1 VWVESDLTNAELY
14 GAEAVEYMSDKYF
27 ELTRK
32 DDATEK
38 ILALGSKV
46 VLRTAGKVYRVLEKA
61 EAAEAPAE
69 PGE

>member
-1 VWVESDLTNAELY
+1 
-14 GAEAVEYMSDKYF
+14 MS
-27 ELTRK
+27 K
-32 DDATEK
+32 DDTTAK

-46 VLRTAGKVYRVLEKA
+46 VLRMAGKVYRVLVKA